1 MQVRHPERTASNY
14 PYWPGS
20 IYSNVGQV
28 YGMTLQAVIDYGY
41 DLGLED
47 YPIWDESEREGL
59 NQLIIDHFR
68 YREIG
73 AETPKLFIY
82 YLNRTMREEMR
93 ALNVVFE
100 SMSTLQTSLDL
111 LNNEEIWEE
120 GASQQVSSGRSAN
133 SGSDMRT
140 TSETRAE
147 QSASETV
154 SSTATQQSNEG
165 KSHAYASTNPS
176 VTMVG
181 KSQVD
186 YYNNGTWTDT
196 DGSTDGATTAQAG
209 TISDTSGTTG
219 GTDTLSHG
227 LVTDSNASGTA
238 GYSTH
243 RRGHYG
249 RTLTGALREYMNN
262 DFYNVL
268 LLLFDRLE
276 PCFSPLLSD
285 HINGL

>member
-1 MQVRHPERTASNY
+1 MRVRHPERTASNY

-20 IYSNVGQV
+20 ILANVGQV
-28 YGMTLQAVIDYGY
+28 YNMTLQDVIDYGY
-41 DLGLED
+41 DLGLDD
-47 YPIWDESEREGL
+47 YPIWDETERDGL
-59 NQLIIDHFR
+59 NQLIVDHFR

-73 AETPKLFIY
+73 AETPKMFIY

-100 SMSTLQTSLDL
+100 SMATLQTSLDL
-111 LNNEEIWEE
+111 LNNEEIWEN
-120 GASQQVSSGRSAN
+120 GSSQQASSGQTAN
-133 SGSDMRT
+133 SGQDMRT
-140 TSETRAE
+140 TSETRRD
-147 QSASETV
+147 SNASDST
-154 SSTATQQSNEG
+154 SSTDSTQTSEG
-165 KSHAYASTNPS
+165 KTHSYASTNPS

-186 YYNNGTWTDT
+186 YYNSGTWTETDSDT
-196 DGSTDGATTAQAG
+196 GGSTTGTTHATSTAE
-209 TISDTSGTTG
+209 GTTG
-219 GTDTLSHG
+219 GTDTLAHG
-227 LVTDSNASGTA
+227 MRTDTSASGTA

-249 RTLTGALREYMNN
+249 RTLTGALREYMDN

-268 LLLFDRLE
+268 LLLFRRLE

-285 HINGL
+285 HFNGL

>member
-1 MQVRHPERTASNY
+1 MQVSHPERTSANY

-20 IYSNVGQV
+20 LSRVGQV
-28 YGMTLQAVIDYGY
+28 YNMTLQAVIDYGY
-41 DLGLED
+41 DLGLDD
-47 YPIWDESEREGL
+47 YPIWDETERDGL
-59 NQLIIDHFR
+59 NQLIVDHFR

-73 AETPKLFIY
+73 AETPALFIY

-100 SMSTLQTSLDL
+100 SMATLQTSLDL

-120 GASQQVSSGRSAN
+120 GQNQQDSRSDSRN
-133 SGSDMRT
+133 SGSDTRT
-140 TSETRAE
+140 TSE
-147 QSASETV
+147 
-154 SSTATQQSNEG
+154 SNESQTTTSTDTSQSTTG
-165 KSHAYASTNPS
+165 KNHAYASTNPS

-186 YYNNGTWTDT
+186 YYNSGTWTDT
-196 DGSTDGATTAQAG
+196 DSSADGSTTSSAG
-209 TISDTSGTTG
+209 STNTNSGSE
-219 GTDTLSHG
+219 TLAHG
-227 LVTDSNASGTA
+227 LQVDSTASGA
-238 GYSTH
+238 ASYSTH

-249 RTLTGALREYMNN
+249 RTLTGALKEYMDN

-285 HINGL
+285 HFNGL